1 MVRYGKARI
10 SMSWQEQQ
18 RERYKQ
24 QQAEKARAEQQEA
37 AQQRLLLKSQF
48 EEQQRIAAEQS
59 AIRERQAEE
68 KQRIEKQQ
76 RDEASQR
83 LADGLKLL
91 DAQRE
96 ERLRLTR
103 EKTTTRKMPDAPQS
117 RRSHGRPGKPWFRKN
132 EIMGPLIVT
141 SLLAI
146 ATIIFGLPKIQHFF
160 GLDNQ
165 NTTSPNVNTST
176 LTLTTTITPSLKAT
190 NATTI
195 VTSSPLKT
203 LQALCNTGMDG
214 DYNTQWAQF
223 SSIYRNEVW
232 GNESNYINSVVS
244 TVESHNGLV
253 RCAANIT
260 AQNGPVATGTTI
272 RTFGDGK
279 VEISTF
285 QIAKEADGVWRI
297 SDIEGTQ
304 WK

>member
-1 MVRYGKARI
+1 
-10 SMSWQEQQ
+10 MSWQEQQ

-48 EEQQRIAAEQS
+48 EEQQRIATEQS
-59 AIRERQAEE
+59 AVRERQAEE
-68 KQRIEKQQ
+68 KLRIEKQQ
-76 RDEASQR
+76 LDEASQR

-91 DAQRE
+91 DTQRQ
-96 ERLRLTR
+96 ERLRLAR
-103 EKTTTRKMPDAPQS
+103 EKTKARKMPQAPQS

-141 SLLAI
+141 SFLAI
-146 ATIIFGLPKIQHFF
+146 ATIIFGLPKFQYFF

-176 LTLTTTITPSLKAT
+176 PTLTTTITPGLTAT
-190 NATTI
+190 NVTTI

-203 LQALCNTGMDG
+203 LQTLCNAGINR
-214 DYNTQWAQF
+214 DYTTQWAQF
-223 SSIYRNEVW
+223 SSTYRNEVW
-232 GNESNYINSVVS
+232 GTESNYINNVMSTIESHNSVVS
-244 TVESHNGLV
+244 
-253 RCAANIT
+253 CAANIT
-260 AQNGPVATGTTI
+260 LQNGPVATGTTT
-272 RTFGDGK
+272 RTFGDGR

-297 SDIEGTQ
+297 SDIKDTQ